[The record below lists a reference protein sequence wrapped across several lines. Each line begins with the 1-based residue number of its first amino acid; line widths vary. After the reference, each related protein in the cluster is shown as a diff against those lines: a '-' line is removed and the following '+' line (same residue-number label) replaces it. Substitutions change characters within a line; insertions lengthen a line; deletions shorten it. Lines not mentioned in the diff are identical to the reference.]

1 MNSKMLYIHKWMK
14 FMYLTLL
21 CSAKEEDDIIATG
34 HKQKPWQIF
43 RSWHLSERS
52 KKPMTHPTIDK
63 LQLQQFSLRNME
75 GVCEKDGLFNRICP
89 YNQLQEFNPVWN
101 RAIDPLIE
109 RAHTGN
115 TIFNHSPTRHIIAV
129 QHLSQEL
136 ISLFSLIF
144 NNFLSGV

>member
-1 MNSKMLYIHKWMK
+1 MADLQVVTPEWR
-14 FMYLTLL
+14 
-21 CSAKEEDDIIATG
+21 A
-34 HKQKPWQIF
+34 
-43 RSWHLSERS
+43 

-63 LQLQQFSLRNME
+63 LQLQQFALRNME